1 MTATASQLANA
12 ITLLNDGHPE
22 SAETAALAI
31 LEAEPSN
38 GAACFV
44 AGVAAQAQGRRKTA
58 GERYEQAIALG
69 HEDADVWRR
78 LGACRAHLG
87 NFEGAREALTFAS
100 DRAPGDARILNNL
113 AVINI
118 RLGFSREAVKNCR
131 QALKTEPNYPAAL
144 NNLGIALQYEGEMA
158 EAEALH
164 RRAISLKPE
173 LADAWANLGVSLR
186 AQSRYGEAIEAFRK
200 SVALQ
205 PGNPSLYSNLLL
217 CLHYDPSQTAERIW
231 QEHRIFGRRFGAGL
245 EDGEAPTSPSVQVSR
260 DTEFGRP
267 LRIGYISPDLRSH
280 SVAFFLEPVLKA
292 HDPERV
298 DVTCYSDVAAPD
310 GVTARLQQASAG
322 WRDLRGLDDAAVARV
337 VREDGIDVLIDLA
350 GHTAGNRLAVF
361 GQRAAPVQVTWL
373 GYPGTTG
380 LAEMD
385 YRLTDAVADPVDD
398 HHSERL
404 VRLPEGFHCY
414 GPPQNA
420 PAPARQPDRPP
431 TFGSFNNL
439 SKVTPDVIRHWSRLT
454 ASVSDARLL
463 LKSRSLADPKVQ
475 EQMRELAVAGGLSP
489 ERLVLVGHV
498 PDLAAHLAL
507 YGDVDVALDPYP
519 YAGTTTTCEALW
531 MGVPVVTL
539 RGDCHAGRVGASLLT
554 TTGLEH
560 WITDDVADYDRVA
573 ADLISN
579 PERLDHWREMLRP
592 QIAAS
597 PLCDAA
603 GFSLS
608 LESAYHQMWRVK
620 QGMH

>member
-1 MTATASQLANA
+1 MSQRAGKLADA
-12 ITLLNDGHPE
+12 VKLLNDGDPAG
-22 SAETAALAI
+22 AEAAALAI
-31 LEAEPSN
+31 LEVGPSN

-44 AGVAAQAQGRRKTA
+44 AGVAAQALGHRKA
-58 GERYEQAIALG
+58 AAARYERAITLG
-69 HEDADVWRR
+69 HDDGEVWRR

-87 NFEGAREALTFAS
+87 DFEGAREALTLAN

-131 QALKTEPNYPAAL
+131 QALKIEPDYPAAL
-144 NNLGIALQYEGEMA
+144 NNLGIALQHEGEMA

-186 AQSRYGEAIEAFRK
+186 AQSRYGEAIDAFRK

-205 PGNPSLYSNLLL
+205 PGNPSLHSNLLL
-217 CLHYDPSQTAERIW
+217 CLHYDPSQTAETIW
-231 QEHRIFGRRFGAGL
+231 QEHRIFGERFGAGL
-245 EDGEAPTSPSVQVSR
+245 EDGAEPKSPPVRVS
-260 DTEFGRP
+260 DETVFTRP
-267 LRIGYISPDLRSH
+267 LRVGYISPDLRSH

-292 HDPERV
+292 HDPGRV
-298 DVTCYSDVAAPD
+298 EVTCYSDVAAPD
-310 GVTARLQQASAG
+310 GVTARLQQTAAG
-322 WRDLRGLDDAAVARV
+322 WRDLRGLDDAAIVRM
-337 VREDGIDVLIDLA
+337 VREDGIDLLVDLA

-385 YRLTDAVADPVDD
+385 YRLTDAVADPGDD
-398 HHSERL
+398 CHSERL
-404 VRLPEGFHCY
+404 VRLPAGFHCY
-414 GPPQNA
+414 GPPPDA
-420 PAPARQPDRPP
+420 PAPARHPDRAP

-454 ASVSDARLL
+454 ASVPGARLL
-463 LKSRSLADPKVQ
+463 LKSRSLADLKVQ
-475 EQMRELAVAGGLSP
+475 DQMRELAGTDGLSP
-489 ERLVLVGHV
+489 ERLVLIGHV
-498 PDLAAHLAL
+498 PDMAAHLAL
-507 YGDVDVALDPYP
+507 YGEVDVALDPYP

-560 WITDDVADYDRVA
+560 WITDDIAGYDRVA

-579 PERLDHWREMLRP
+579 AEVLDHWRATLRP
-592 QIAAS
+592 QVAAS

-608 LESAYHQMWRVK
+608 LERAFHQMWRAK
-620 QGMH
+620 QEID

>member
-1 MTATASQLANA
+1 MIATGIGLTKA
-12 ITLLNDGHPE
+12 ITLLNEGNPAG
-22 SAETAALAI
+22 AETAALAI
-31 LEAEPSN
+31 VKTEPSN

-44 AGVAAQAQGRRKTA
+44 AGVAAQAQGHRKVA
-58 GERYEQAIALG
+58 AERYERAIASG
-69 HEDADVWRR
+69 HEDAEVWRR

-87 NFEGAREALTFAS
+87 DFEGARNALTWAS
-100 DRAPGDARILNNL
+100 EQAPGDARILNNL

-118 RLGFSREAVKNCR
+118 RLGFSPEAVKNCR
-131 QALKTEPNYPAAL
+131 RALEIEPDYPAAL
-144 NNLGIALQYEGEMA
+144 NNLGIALQHEGGMA
-158 EAEALH
+158 EAEILH

-186 AQSRYGEAIEAFRK
+186 AQSRYGEAITAFRK

-217 CLHYDPSQTAERIW
+217 CLHYDPSQSAGTIW
-231 QEHRIFGRRFGAGL
+231 QEHRVFGGRFGAGL
-245 EDGEAPTSPSVQVSR
+245 ADGESPESPPLPVSAE
-260 DTEFGRP
+260 TAFGRP

-298 DVTCYSDVAAPD
+298 EVICYSDVAAPD
-310 GVTARLQQASAG
+310 GVTAHLQQASAG
-322 WRDLRGLDDAAVARV
+322 WRDLRGLDDATVARL
-337 VREDGIDVLIDLA
+337 VREDAVDVLIDLA
-350 GHTAGNRLAVF
+350 GHTAGNRLAAF

-385 YRLTDAVADPVDD
+385 YRLTDMVADPTDEY
-398 HHSERL
+398 HSERL
-404 VRLPEGFHCY
+404 VRLPAGFHCY
-414 GPPQNA
+414 GPP
-420 PAPARQPDRPP
+420 PDVPDPVRHPDRPP

-439 SKVTPDVIRHWSRLT
+439 SKVTPDVIRHWSGLT
-454 ASVSDARLL
+454 ASVADARLL
-463 LKSRSLADPKVQ
+463 LKSRSLADPEVQ
-475 EQMRELAVAGGLSP
+475 AHMRKLAAESGLSP

-498 PDLAAHLAL
+498 RDMAAHLAL
-507 YGDVDVALDPYP
+507 YGEIDVALDPYP

-554 TTGLEH
+554 TTGLEQ
-560 WITDDVADYDRVA
+560 WISDDVAGYDRVA
-573 ADLISN
+573 ADLIAN
-579 PERLDHWREMLRP
+579 PERLDHWRETLRP
-592 QIAAS
+592 RLAAS

-603 GFSLS
+603 RFSLS
-608 LESAYHQMWRVK
+608 LETAYHQMWRAK
-620 QGMH
+620 QGRD